1 MRIQMAF
8 AMVAMVAIGLSDL
21 AHADAE
27 KGLVAHYTFDEG
39 PGKSVKDSS
48 GNRNDGKII
57 GNATYVKLKGGKGY
71 ALRFNKGD
79 AYVDCGNKPSL
90 DLTDAVTLE
99 LWFHPET
106 NVVKGE
112 GGVVGKLMGSYCLSY
127 AGRCLFYA
135 PGGSNFGTTS
145 PLTLS
150 WHHIV
155 AVFDGAS
162 IKMYVDGKLLCDQ
175 ESKVKKLPRG
185 DKFYLRYP
193 ATYLTVEPEY
203 KCRMDDVRVY
213 NRALSEAEVV
223 RHYQQQAKATGRHEA
238 TWFDKVK
245 LVSHAFP
252 ESAKLVVEADITQM
266 SLQSPGS
273 MLKIEL
279 RDGGGKT
286 AARHETPV
294 KVRPRDADQEPAIR
308 LEFEDIERL
317 GISYWT
323 LGVKEFPAGDYEVRA
338 VVADKSGKQ
347 IGVPSSVGLKLPLN
361 KPDWIKAYD
370 GVKVLNNLAAELL
383 NVPTPSI
390 EKRKEY
396 TFANPRAGWVFVSS
410 TAAVKGTDRVL
421 ISIESA
427 PEDAAIVHAKGEGQT
442 LEAMRYLPAGVHKLL
457 VRCEGAARP
466 MTLVVRAIPEMMVA
480 GLGYS
485 CGSGWPNVPIL
496 PCFGRYNGEY
506 LKRIGIM
513 DNTNVIIEQN
523 PLPENAPYVEQWRR
537 QGKKLIVRYSM
548 WPIWQLK
555 GMTADSIFKAWTEDR
570 GLADNGYDGII
581 GDEFS
586 GLSRAAEYPLYA
598 EAVRRIAQ
606 APKYKGKVFYPYCM
620 PMYYGDTAMNFL
632 KAVVESG
639 YKWAEEK
646 YLVEQPTEQAAQNY
660 MDLRLRQNLL
670 RYHSSFPDCARHM
683 IPALGFMSAPPE
695 TLNASPAVDFKVFMD
710 MQMHLLANDPVFFGL
725 YGIQWYHNGYVDEE
739 DLRWSAKLF
748 RHYGIEGKRERLT
761 NDPYMLPH
769 IQNPD
774 FDRRDAGWTLSPAEK
789 GSISIQHAAGLG
801 MLQTRCRGG
810 DDNAGDNFLLT
821 KRNAKAPNRFSQPI
835 KKLTPDRQYSVKMFT
850 ADYDEMRQGKST
862 QNAHHVGIKIDDV
875 ELIPEKG
882 FHQLFPSGLAGHVYG
897 PFKDGNHLYITYHRV
912 VFRAKRPE
920 AALTISD
927 WASDTQPGG
936 PIGQNLMFNF
946 VEVQPYFGD

>member
-1 MRIQMAF
+1 M
-8 AMVAMVAIGLSDL
+8 
-21 AHADAE
+21 
-27 KGLVAHYTFDEG
+27 
-39 PGKSVKDSS
+39 
-48 GNRNDGKII
+48 
-57 GNATYVKLKGGKGY
+57 
-71 ALRFNKGD
+71 
-79 AYVDCGNKPSL
+79 
-90 DLTDAVTLE
+90 
-99 LWFHPET
+99 
-106 NVVKGE
+106 
-112 GGVVGKLMGSYCLSY
+112 
-127 AGRCLFYA
+127 
-135 PGGSNFGTTS
+135 
-145 PLTLS
+145 
-150 WHHIV
+150 
-155 AVFDGAS
+155 AVFDGAF
-162 IKMYVDGKLLCDQ
+162 IKMYVDGKLLCAQ

-213 NRALSEAEVV
+213 NRVLSEAEVV
-223 RHYQQQAKATGRHEA
+223 RHCQQQAKATGRHEA
-238 TWFDKVK
+238 TWFDKAK
-245 LVSHAFP
+245 LIPHAFP

-294 KVRPRDADQEPAIR
+294 QVRPRDTDQEPAIR

-457 VRCEGAARP
+457 VRCEGATRP
-466 MTLVVRAIPEMMVA
+466 TALVVRAIPEMMVA

-506 LKRIGIM
+506 LKRIGIL

-523 PLPENAPYVEQWRR
+523 PLPENAPYVEQWRK

-586 GLSRAAEYPLYA
+586 G
-598 EAVRRIAQ
+598 
-606 APKYKGKVFYPYCM
+606 
-620 PMYYGDTAMNFL
+620 
-632 KAVVESG
+632 
-639 YKWAEEK
+639 
-646 YLVEQPTEQAAQNY
+646 
-660 MDLRLRQNLL
+660 
-670 RYHSSFPDCARHM
+670 
-683 IPALGFMSAPPE
+683 
-695 TLNASPAVDFKVFMD
+695 
-710 MQMHLLANDPVFFGL
+710 
-725 YGIQWYHNGYVDEE
+725 
-739 DLRWSAKLF
+739 
-748 RHYGIEGKRERLT
+748 
-761 NDPYMLPH
+761 
-769 IQNPD
+769 
-774 FDRRDAGWTLSPAEK
+774 
-789 GSISIQHAAGLG
+789 
-801 MLQTRCRGG
+801 CRGR
-810 DDNAGDNFLLT
+810 
-821 KRNAKAPNRFSQPI
+821 RN
-835 KKLTPDRQYSVKMFT
+835 TPCTPRPS
-850 ADYDEMRQGKST
+850 
-862 QNAHHVGIKIDDV
+862 
-875 ELIPEKG
+875 KG
-882 FHQLFPSGLAGHVYG
+882 
-897 PFKDGNHLYITYHRV
+897 
-912 VFRAKRPE
+912 
-920 AALTISD
+920 
-927 WASDTQPGG
+927 
-936 PIGQNLMFNF
+936 
-946 VEVQPYFGD
+946 